1 MTVWRPVPT
10 DFWEAPYCAT
20 LFVIDYALEVLT
32 CALAAEHPGVLDI
45 VPPEDLDLPVADL
58 LAIKIAITSEQLR
71 RLLDAYRE
79 AVAPGDRFTDVNGK
93 PRPR

>member
-71 RLLDAYRE
+71 GSSTPTARLSRQGTASL
-79 AVAPGDRFTDVNGK
+79 T
-93 PRPR
+93 